1 MTKKN
6 WFKWTVTVTA
16 GILLFIALAMYI
28 YDPYFHYHGPLN
40 GLSYRLYSERY
51 MNDGI
56 AKNFTYNAVITG
68 SSMNQNFKTTEFDDL
83 FETQSIKIPF
93 SGAGFQEIANNLNT
107 ALTSRN
113 DVKYVLWG
121 IDYNGL
127 YRAHYWKGYEEYPDY
142 LYDNSIWNDASYVW
156 NKSLLFEGLL
166 IDSLNTLRRIPSTS
180 FDEYSSWDVG
190 SGWEQIKK
198 TYYRS
203 SSVMPMETVT
213 NEEMGIVRDNIYMNI
228 VELVRTYPEVQ
239 FILFY
244 TPYSALY
251 WESIVRDG
259 TFEKQLQYE
268 MLTSSMLL
276 EEPNIQLFSFSK
288 ETEITSN
295 VNNYRDKEHYIAS
308 INSKILQWIKEG
320 KGRLTLGNYEDMVN
334 WEREYYSNFD
344 YDSLYEN

>member
-56 AKNFTYNAVITG
+56 AKNFIYNAVITG

-213 NEEMGIVRDNIYMNI
+213 NEEMGIARDNIYMNI